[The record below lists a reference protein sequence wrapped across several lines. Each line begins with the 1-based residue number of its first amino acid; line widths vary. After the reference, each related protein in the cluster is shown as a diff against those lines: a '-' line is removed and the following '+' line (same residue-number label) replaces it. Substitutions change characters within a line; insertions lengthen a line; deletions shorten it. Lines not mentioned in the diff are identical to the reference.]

1 MALNLKNKDVD
12 RLVAEVAELA
22 GESKTEAVR
31 KALEERRER
40 LAYRVSG
47 RRQAARFLDYLELEV
62 WPRVPPGE
70 PGRPPLSREVRERI
84 LGYGPEGV

>member
-1 MALNLKNKDVD
+1 MALNIKNPKVE
-12 RLVAEVAELA
+12 RLVAEVADLA

-47 RRQAARFLDYLELEV
+47 RRRVRRFFEFLEAEI
-62 WPRVPPGE
+62 WPRIEAGE
-70 PGRPPLSREVRERI
+70 LDQPPLTKAERERI
-84 LGYGPEGV
+84 LGYGREGV